1 MSPKRKLDYKD
12 VVGKLMSEEN
22 ISIVHTRDAKTASF
36 DISKRILYLP
46 EFVDVSEE
54 VYDLLIGHEVSH
66 ALHTPERGWHKSTEK
81 KGANFKTFL
90 NVVEDARIEK
100 KIQKKFPGLKTSF
113 KKGYKELYDM
123 DLFGIKDLSD
133 KEKDDLLLIDRLNLY
148 FKLGQLQSGVSFK
161 KEEMHFVEDM
171 DNLKTWSDVVDLA
184 ERLFEYCKEEQKE
197 KQQEQGDGEPEAQT
211 STGDITGEQGQS
223 SSDSDQD
230 EEGEQSS
237 ETSQQGTGQSDDLD
251 QQNSSEQNKPDEQ
264 NDQEN
269 KEDAEDSGKDG
280 SGHGS
285 DIDTEFNHEYND
297 EENESYN
304 SEEPVS
310 LTDKNFREQEDKL
323 NHHEDLNDPSRRRY
337 NRECSMDLPLVSKEF
352 FYDDWRKI
360 MDDVK
365 KWREDAINS
374 GW

>member
-1 MSPKRKLDYKD
+1 MSPKRELEYKD

-100 KIQKKFPGLKTSF
+100 KIQKKFPGLKSSF

-123 DLFGIKDLSD
+123 DLFGIKNMSD

-171 DNLKTWSDVVDLA
+171 DNLKTWKDVVDLA

-197 KQQEQGDGEPEAQT
+197 KQQEQGDGEPEVKT
-211 STGDITGEQGQS
+211 SSDNIDGEQGES
-223 SSDSDQD
+223 T
-230 EEGEQSS
+230 S
-237 ETSQQGTGQSDDLD
+237 ETSENDEGEESSENSQQGSGQSSQSDDEK
-251 QQNSSEQNKPDEQ
+251 NSSEHNEK
-264 NDQEN
+264 N
-269 KEDAEDSGKDG
+269 KENEEPFGKDG
-280 SGHGS
+280 NGSGS
-285 DIDTEFNHEYND
+285 DIESEFNNEYND
-297 EENESYN
+297 EEPISF
-304 SEEPVS
+304 
-310 LTDKNFREQEDKL
+310 TDKNFREQEDKL
-323 NHHEDLNDPSRRRY
+323 NHYEDPNNPSNRRY
-337 NRECSMDLPLVSKEF
+337 TRECSLDLPIVSKNF
-352 FYDDWRKI
+352 FYDDWKKI
-360 MDDVK
+360 IEDVK
-365 KWREDAINS
+365 SWRTSAMDS